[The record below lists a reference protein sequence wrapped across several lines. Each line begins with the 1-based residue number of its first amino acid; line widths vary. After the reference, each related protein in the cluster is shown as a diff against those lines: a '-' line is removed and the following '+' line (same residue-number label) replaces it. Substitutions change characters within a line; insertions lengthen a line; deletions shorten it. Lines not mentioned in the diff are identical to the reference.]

1 MKSFSLTCVALSV
14 LSASNFAAAF
24 SVENNNSVNSRRAFI
39 TKQGGAA
46 LVGIASSL
54 ILGGDNKA
62 NAADVISAGGSIKFG
77 EDKELM
83 SPKAHG
89 TSEYPVQSDLL
100 YGVSNKLADKIC
112 NYNRHFAEMGGYF
125 ESTSFEQIVRSQN
138 GPLTFYDR

>member
-1 MKSFSLTCVALSV
+1 MRSLSLTCAMLCI
-14 LSASNFAAAF
+14 LSASKFAAGF
-24 SVENNNSVNSRRAFI
+24 SVENNSVNTRRAFM

-62 NAADVISAGGSIKFG
+62 SASDVIAGGSIKFG
-77 EDKELM
+77 EDKDIM

-89 TSEYPVQSDLL
+89 TSEFPVQSDLL
-100 YGVSNKLADKIC
+100 YGVSNKPADKIC